1 MALVKVDNYY
11 ITDLKFFL
19 LKKYAKE
26 LGGSEYH
33 LIKNRFSEKTSFMTE
48 SAKNLFTTSCIRKCI
63 KLYSYGKKNNK
74 EDIMRKYAVAI
85 LSIIDSM

>member
-33 LIKNRFSEKTSFMTE
+33 SIKRRFLNKTTFMTE
-48 SAKNLFTTSCIRKCI
+48 SSKNAFATACIRKCI
-63 KLYSYGKKNNK
+63 KMYAYGKKNQK
-74 EDIMRKYAVAI
+74 EDIMRKSAVVI